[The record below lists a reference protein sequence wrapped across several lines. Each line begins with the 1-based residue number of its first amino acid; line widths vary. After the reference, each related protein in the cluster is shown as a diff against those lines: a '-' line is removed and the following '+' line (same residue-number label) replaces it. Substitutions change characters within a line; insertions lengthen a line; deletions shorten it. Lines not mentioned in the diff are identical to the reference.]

1 MEIPSSLTNLGLSQ
15 YALKTYLA
23 LVGAERPI
31 NGSQLSV
38 RAEIPRAR
46 IYDVLRSLK
55 SRGIAVELEPGL
67 YAPLPPEELV
77 KRLRH
82 RFDTDIEAF
91 EKMIQTDDVV
101 THYDYVWTIQDYD
114 EIVAKA
120 REMIAC
126 ASFEV
131 YLRVMPE
138 EGLHLEEE
146 LIRAEARG
154 VSIKFIVLGV
164 MPQRFEFQVE
174 HHHAEAIQEAF
185 GGRAIDVIVDKR
197 EILAGVLD
205 ADRKNQ
211 SPVNWTRNHSF
222 VISGRENIR
231 HDYYHIFLH
240 KVQDLG
246 RPLTDREKRIYE
258 VIKTDY

>member
-1 MEIPSSLTNLGLSQ
+1 MDIPDSLTNLGLSQ
-15 YALKTYLA
+15 YALKAYLA

-38 RAEIPRAR
+38 KAEIPRAR
-46 IYDVLRSLK
+46 IYDVLRTLK

-91 EKMIQTDDVV
+91 EKMIQSEDLE
-101 THYDYVWTIQDYD
+101 THYDYVWTIRDYD
-114 EIVAKA
+114 EIMSKAK
-120 REMIAC
+120 EMIGGAN
-126 ASFEV
+126 SEV
-131 YLRVMPE
+131 YIRVMPE
-138 EGLHLEEE
+138 EGMPLEEE

-154 VSIKFIVLGV
+154 VSIKLIVLGV
-164 MPQRFEFQVE
+164 MIQRFEFQVE
-174 HHHAEAIQEAF
+174 HHNADSIQGAF
-185 GGRAIDVIVDKR
+185 GGRAIDIVVDKA

-205 ADRKNQ
+205 KDRKNQ
-211 SPVNWTRNHSF
+211 SPVNWTKNRSF

-231 HDYYHIFLH
+231 HDYFHIFLH
-240 KVQDLG
+240 KLLDLG
-246 RPLTDREKRIYE
+246 IPLSEREKRIYE
-258 VIKTDY
+258 IIKADY